1 MKDGEKLLKV
11 EGIVL
16 ESLPGLLFRVK
27 FLSSGGEKEILAH
40 LAGKLKLNRIKVI
53 PGDRVLMEMSSEND
67 ERSRI
72 IRRL

>member
-1 MKDGEKLLKV
+1 MKDDGKLLKV

-27 FLSSGGEKEILAH
+27 FLSSGKEKEILAH
-40 LAGKLKLNRIKVI
+40 PAGKLKLNRIKVI
-53 PGDRVLMEMSSEND
+53 PGDRVVMEMASESD